1 MWFFIEYYIELQKHD
16 LVYNG
21 IIIVMAGYTQ
31 KTGYCTISQNMMKQ
45 NDIEHVRTYTICKW

>member
-21 IIIVMAGYTQ
+21 INVVMAGYTKKLVTAQ
-31 KTGYCTISQNMMKQ
+31 LAKYDETK
-45 NDIEHVRTYTICKW
+45 